1 MVSLRNFSRRMQ
13 WNILSPKVVKNLS
26 DYIWYEN
33 VKELY
38 ILWGSGSV

>member
-13 WNILSPKVVKNLS
+13 WNILSLKVVKNLS
-26 DYIWYEN
+26 NYIWYEN
-33 VKELY
+33 VKKYY